1 MLICKHDCLVFS
13 AEYESEPLSLV
24 ISVFFSFSFFFPVIF
39 MQIGIIFVISGLK
52 RTIQLRANRFTHFS
66 VRRNS
71 TELAKK
77 YGQMD
82 KRWIGYG
89 LIQSSDSHS
98 QSHSLSHHSLARWC
112 NHGNDF
118 KSVESN
124 RMESSLGTKAS
135 SEAAFNWKWNE
146 FFVNW
151 ASIKFEL
158 ITTSE
163 RFNERMSE
171 WGKKKEKEGK
181 KAISSNRC
189 CSRLIAADWILIV
202 FCLLHHLTGVAYQTR
217 NHLSK
222 QTNKQTCHVSLLGRR
237 VGREQIIP

>member
-1 MLICKHDCLVFS
+1 MDRLWPNPELRL
-13 AEYESEPLSLV
+13 PLS
-24 ISVFFSFSFFFPVIF
+24 I
-39 MQIGIIFVISGLK
+39 
-52 RTIQLRANRFTHFS
+52 
-66 VRRNS
+66 
-71 TELAKK
+71 
-77 YGQMD
+77 
-82 KRWIGYG
+82 
-89 LIQSSDSHS
+89 
-98 QSHSLSHHSLARWC
+98 SLSHHSLARWC

-163 RFNERMSE
+163 RTNERMSE

-222 QTNKQTCHVSLLGRR
+222 QTNLSCELAWKKSWKRTDYSIGCHCKQARSHWTHTPNGRR
-237 VGREQIIP
+237 LAAHIESVRAIVLSNTIPSFGWIQTARTTSERWEFN